1 MEKNDKWKIKS
12 KILYLSFNQ
21 DHDCLAVG
29 MGAGYRI
36 YDLKNTN
43 LNFYERAI
51 DGGVN
56 IIEMLYRTNILAL
69 VGVGRS
75 KEYPKNKVLIFDDN
89 IGKTITELSF
99 KIAVQS
105 VKFKKEL
112 MVVVCGNTID
122 VISLPSFK
130 KIETIETELKCVN
143 KTILFALNVQ
153 NPEKHILAHN
163 GKVTGEVIVNNYAEN
178 PKTFEKVKAFTTENA
193 CISCL
198 EFNKIGNI
206 LAVTGEYNKY
216 IKLYK
221 TDEGVKLI
229 YRFIISDRSLNIV
242 FLSFEENTDFLC
254 ASLEDGLIEVF
265 DLRNLN
271 QKNDISF
278 SKKDNYIGFGNIV
291 NDNNQGKVI
300 TDTRWSYFYI
310 HEHKA
315 VCTFS
320 VIPYHI
326 ICIGSKANYY
336 LTKFDDSKKGC
347 LGHREEEKSLLY
359 IHS

>member
-1 MEKNDKWKIKS
+1 M
-12 KILYLSFNQ
+12 
-21 DHDCLAVG
+21 
-29 MGAGYRI
+29 
-36 YDLKNTN
+36 
-43 LNFYERAI
+43 
-51 DGGVN
+51 
-56 IIEMLYRTNILAL
+56 
-69 VGVGRS
+69 
-75 KEYPKNKVLIFDDN
+75 
-89 IGKTITELSF
+89 
-99 KIAVQS
+99 
-105 VKFKKEL
+105 
-112 MVVVCGNTID
+112 
-122 VISLPSFK
+122 
-130 KIETIETELKCVN
+130 
-143 KTILFALNVQ
+143 
-153 NPEKHILAHN
+153 AHN